1 MPAPRSPRSAFAVV
15 AASAVGA
22 GTAAASMSGA
32 FAAIPGAPAR
42 DLSDTQSFSR
52 PAFAPVD
59 LATTDGPVTGGGA
72 FRAAPASLVS
82 SVPAAAP
89 TNATVMA

>member
-32 FAAIPGAPAR
+32 FAA
-42 DLSDTQSFSR
+42 
-52 PAFAPVD
+52 
-59 LATTDGPVTGGGA
+59 
-72 FRAAPASLVS
+72 
-82 SVPAAAP
+82 
-89 TNATVMA
+89 